1 MPGKRGG
8 HLSRTS
14 FNEWL
19 SPSGALMVGSPAEIT
34 EKILWEIEVLG
45 NSRFLAQIGLGG
57 VPLKE
62 TTRSIELLATEVVP
76 NVRKALSKP

>member
-1 MPGKRGG
+1 
-8 HLSRTS
+8 
-14 FNEWL
+14 
-19 SPSGALMVGSPAEIT
+19 MVGSPAEIT